1 MSRIGETIARLR
13 KERSMTQEALAEC
26 LGVSAQTISK
36 WENSTTC
43 PDIMLLPVL
52 ADLFGVTVDDL
63 YGRITTE
70 KRISREESFDA
81 AMEQMR
87 RIIVRCFY
95 GGNSRRDVDE
105 MAEELRSLL
114 KDGVS
119 RSVVQSSNGS
129 VIYMR
134 EPIGTVV
141 IKHPEPGWNSLFT
154 NTGNQQILQLLA
166 DGDFRKAMALIL
178 KNRML
183 IFTIPALCTMAGI
196 EDSHRLEQMVQDS
209 KLFECKTLA
218 IEESA
223 TTYYELTQA
232 EQKMY
237 LLFAAMLFV
246 QEYSEYWPQHCYFSG
261 DMNYF
266 TP

>member
-87 RIIVRCFY
+87 ACAY
-95 GGNSRRDVDE
+95 
-105 MAEELRSLL
+105 
-114 KDGVS
+114 
-119 RSVVQSSNGS
+119 
-129 VIYMR
+129 
-134 EPIGTVV
+134 
-141 IKHPEPGWNSLFT
+141 
-154 NTGNQQILQLLA
+154 
-166 DGDFRKAMALIL
+166 
-178 KNRML
+178 
-183 IFTIPALCTMAGI
+183 CT
-196 EDSHRLEQMVQDS
+196 
-209 KLFECKTLA
+209 
-218 IEESA
+218 
-223 TTYYELTQA
+223 
-232 EQKMY
+232 
-237 LLFAAMLFV
+237 
-246 QEYSEYWPQHCYFSG
+246 
-261 DMNYF
+261 
-266 TP
+266 